1 MIPNDFW
8 MIFIRVVNGH
18 IVGVPNY
25 PMSRTKHQSV
35 EGLDIE
41 DGKFLSFQDFFY
53 LLVWSQENNIYFQA
67 VVWLFAMFYFY
78 VSGIFDKQ

>member
-1 MIPNDFW
+1 MIFL

-41 DGKFLSFQDFFY
+41 DGKFLSFQIFRTYWFG
-53 LLVWSQENNIYFQA
+53 LKKTKSLVTSCIYFKA
-67 VVWLFAMFYFY
+67 VV
-78 VSGIFDKQ
+78 

>member
-1 MIPNDFW
+1 MILNDFL

-41 DGKFLSFQDFFY
+41 DGKFLTFQDFSY
-53 LLVWSQENNIYFQA
+53 LLVWSQENKKFSYI
-67 VVWLFAMFYFY
+67 MH
-78 VSGIFDKQ
+78 IF

>member
-1 MIPNDFW
+1 MILNDFLKF
-8 MIFIRVVNGH
+8 FIRVVNGH

-25 PMSRTKHQSV
+25 PTSRTKHQSV

-53 LLVWSQENNIYFQA
+53 LLVWSQENNIYFKA
-67 VVWLFAMFYFY
+67 VV
-78 VSGIFDKQ
+78 